1 MGGAAARARVLM
13 PSPPRSIH
21 QFHFITCSGD
31 YAKGRALNRRGRRGR
46 WSAIVKALNT
56 LDTPGTNR
64 QVVLVAEDEAII
76 GFELA
81 ESLRLE
87 GFEVA
92 GPFDTCASA
101 EAWFRLADHL
111 EGATLRDGPCTA
123 LARDLRSRG
132 IPFVVYS
139 GHSRSQEAPS
149 EFGDA
154 PWVVKPV
161 PFEVLL
167 RALQTAIA

>member
-1 MGGAAARARVLM
+1 
-13 PSPPRSIH
+13 
-21 QFHFITCSGD
+21 
-31 YAKGRALNRRGRRGR
+31 
-46 WSAIVKALNT
+46 VKPLNT
-56 LDTPGTNR
+56 LDTTGANR

-87 GFEVA
+87 GFVVA
-92 GPFDTCASA
+92 SPFDTCAIA
-101 EAWFRLADHL
+101 EAWLRSAGYIH
-111 EGATLRDGPCTA
+111 GANLDNSLRDGPCSA

-139 GHSRSQEAPS
+139 GHSRSQAAPS
-149 EFGDA
+149 EFSDA

>member
-1 MGGAAARARVLM
+1 MK
-13 PSPPRSIH
+13 P
-21 QFHFITCSGD
+21 
-31 YAKGRALNRRGRRGR
+31 
-46 WSAIVKALNT
+46 LNT
-56 LDTPGTNR
+56 LDTTGANR

-87 GFEVA
+87 GFVVA

-101 EAWFRLADHL
+101 EAWLRSAGYIH
-111 EGATLRDGPCTA
+111 GANLDNSLRDGPCSA

-139 GHSRSQEAPS
+139 GHSRSQEALS

-167 RALQTAIA
+167 RALQTAVA

>member
-1 MGGAAARARVLM
+1 M
-13 PSPPRSIH
+13 
-21 QFHFITCSGD
+21 
-31 YAKGRALNRRGRRGR
+31 
-46 WSAIVKALNT
+46 KALKT
-56 LDTPGTNR
+56 LDTTGANR

-101 EAWFRLADHL
+101 EAWLRSADHL
-111 EGATLRDGPCTA
+111 QGAILDNSLRDGPCTA

-149 EFGDA
+149 KFGDA

>member
-1 MGGAAARARVLM
+1 M
-13 PSPPRSIH
+13 
-21 QFHFITCSGD
+21 
-31 YAKGRALNRRGRRGR
+31 
-46 WSAIVKALNT
+46 KALNT
-56 LDTPGTNR
+56 LDTTGANR

-92 GPFDTCASA
+92 GPFDTCGSA
-101 EAWFRLADHL
+101 EAWLRSADYIQ
-111 EGATLRDGPCTA
+111 GAILDNSLRDGPCTA

-132 IPFVVYS
+132 IPCVVYS
-139 GHSRSQEAPS
+139 GHSRGQETLS
-149 EFGDA
+149 EFDDA

-167 RALQTAIA
+167 RALQTAVA

>member
-1 MGGAAARARVLM
+1 
-13 PSPPRSIH
+13 
-21 QFHFITCSGD
+21 
-31 YAKGRALNRRGRRGR
+31 
-46 WSAIVKALNT
+46 VKALNT
-56 LDTPGTNR
+56 LDTTGANR

-92 GPFDTCASA
+92 GPFDTCGSA
-101 EAWFRLADHL
+101 EAWLRSADYIQ
-111 EGATLRDGPCTA
+111 GAILDNSLRDGPCTA

-139 GHSRSQEAPS
+139 GHSRGQETLS
-149 EFGDA
+149 EFDDA

-161 PFEVLL
+161 LFEVLL